1 MTTTIGVMKG
11 VTVVHLRLSIADEM
25 MATDADAI
33 HDHALALALVL
44 AHRDEEA
51 TASKK
56 FRNVLKKKY
65 FKYCSLMNN
74 FITG

>member
-1 MTTTIGVMKG
+1 MKG

-33 HDHALALALVL
+33 HDHALALALALVL

-56 FRNVLKKKY
+56 FRNVLKKNTL
-65 FKYCSLMNN
+65 S
-74 FITG
+74 TVH